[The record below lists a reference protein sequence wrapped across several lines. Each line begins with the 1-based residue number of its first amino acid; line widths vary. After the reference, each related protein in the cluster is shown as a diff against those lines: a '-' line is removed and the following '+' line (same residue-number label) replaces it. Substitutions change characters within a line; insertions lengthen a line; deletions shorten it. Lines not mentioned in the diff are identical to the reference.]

1 VAAGTPG
8 KGLGL
13 AVSREILEANG
24 GKISLTSEAG
34 FGSEVTMLLPFPK
47 GGR

>member
-1 VAAGTPG
+1 VASGVPG

-13 AVSREILEANG
+13 AVSKEILEANG
-24 GKISLTSEAG
+24 GKISLTSETG
-34 FGSEVTMLLPFPK
+34 FGSEVTMLLPFQK